1 MVSLPLEQIRTIHI
15 NVRIGR
21 VVYKDKFEWDINNP
35 DNSPEDFAECVCADV
50 GLGDEFILP
59 IAHQIREKILELQKV
74 ANSERRTKAQ
84 QTSEAEQLDKLEGS
98 YAQIRSS
105 TFPHAFNSANIG
117 LPIEMFR
124 DAKGL

>member
-124 DAKGL
+124 DTKGL